1 MRASEVANPRPDDQL
16 IVDGQTFVVQGEPE
30 RAAASQGKTYDS
42 NASWAGNLPSIAGGA
57 IQEKAMEPWK
67 GTPKPAMTGN
77 KPAMT
82 ATKPSTSSAKPAG
95 GSCCQ
100 PSSTAKKPTTK
111 K

>member
-1 MRASEVANPRPDDQL
+1 L
-16 IVDGQTFVVQGEPE
+16 
-30 RAAASQGKTYDS
+30 
-42 NASWAGNLPSIAGGA
+42 AGNPPSIREGV

-77 KPAMT
+77 KPGMT
-82 ATKPSTSSAKPAG
+82 AGKPSTSSAKPAG

-100 PSSTAKKPTTK
+100 PPSTAKKPTTK

>member
-1 MRASEVANPRPDDQL
+1 
-16 IVDGQTFVVQGEPE
+16 
-30 RAAASQGKTYDS
+30 
-42 NASWAGNLPSIAGGA
+42 
-57 IQEKAMEPWK
+57 MEPWK

-82 ATKPSTSSAKPAG
+82 GNKPAMTASKLSTSPAKPAG

>member
-1 MRASEVANPRPDDQL
+1 LVELPASW
-16 IVDGQTFVVQGEPE
+16 GEW
-30 RAAASQGKTYDS
+30 AVSQEKTYPS

-82 ATKPSTSSAKPAG
+82 GSKPSTSSVKPTQS
-95 GSCCQ
+95 SCCQ
-100 PSSTAKKPTTK
+100 PSTSAKKPTPK

>member
-1 MRASEVANPRPDDQL
+1 MIMAMPTLSGHPSFLRNRASQE
-16 IVDGQTFVVQGEPE
+16 
-30 RAAASQGKTYDS
+30 KTYHS

-57 IQEKAMEPWK
+57 IQEKAMEPGK

-82 ATKPSTSSAKPAG
+82 GNKPSTSSAKPTQS
-95 GSCCQ
+95 SCCH
-100 PSSTAKKPTTK
+100 SSPGVNKPTTK